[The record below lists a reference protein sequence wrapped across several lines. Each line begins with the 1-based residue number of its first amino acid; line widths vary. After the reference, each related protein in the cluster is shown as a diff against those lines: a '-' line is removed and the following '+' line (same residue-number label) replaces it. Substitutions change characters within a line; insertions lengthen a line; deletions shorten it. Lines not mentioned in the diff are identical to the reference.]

1 MIYVLFTQPPARA
14 AAKLLVP
21 TPQGRRPQL
30 YNTSQPSSLTLQM
43 LQVLE
48 SESDDQFDSFARPL
62 ARTKA
67 ASDLLNVPARA
78 RPGTKMIFVPVG
90 PRLDSDW

>member
-1 MIYVLFTQPPARA
+1 
-14 AAKLLVP
+14 
-21 TPQGRRPQL
+21 
-30 YNTSQPSSLTLQM
+30 M